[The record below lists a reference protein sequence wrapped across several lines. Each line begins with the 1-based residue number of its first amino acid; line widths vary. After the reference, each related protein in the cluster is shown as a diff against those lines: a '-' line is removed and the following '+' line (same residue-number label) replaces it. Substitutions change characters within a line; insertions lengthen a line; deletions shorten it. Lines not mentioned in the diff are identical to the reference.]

1 MKKTKVETVLKD
13 ILENKRNEEKT
24 VVDIYLE
31 NKDKFDNMKSQYRKE
46 YEKDPTI
53 DLAYNAEMLSFRHPG
68 MGNAIHLIKGD
79 NSMSI
84 ITLQISAIQNCILQ
98 GVYTLEEFEKVMA
111 QMKVF
116 IKKDVK
122 TENIDKEG

>member
-13 ILENKRNEEKT
+13 ILENKKNEEKT

-31 NKDKFDNMKSQYRKE
+31 NKDKFDNMKSKHRKE

-84 ITLQISAIQNCILQ
+84 LTLQISAIQNCILQ
-98 GVYTLEEFEKVMA
+98 GVYTIEDFEKIIAHML
-111 QMKVF
+111 MDLRK
-116 IKKDVK
+116 
-122 TENIDKEG
+122 